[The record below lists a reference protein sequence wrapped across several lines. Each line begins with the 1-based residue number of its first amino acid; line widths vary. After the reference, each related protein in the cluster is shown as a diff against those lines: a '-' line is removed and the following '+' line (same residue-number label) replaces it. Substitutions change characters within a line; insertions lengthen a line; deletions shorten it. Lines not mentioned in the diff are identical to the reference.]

1 MPRQSQPVK
10 DRDPVHSFL
19 IHAGKIL
26 SEVQFIIDSIPNV
39 EPFSVERG
47 LRQLHA
53 IHYVLTTM
61 EDEWLAQSEIDNLI
75 ETVLTAG
82 LALEQFQ
89 NAPAPPRNVGTVR
102 DISTSGRPRYII
114 DLDRA
119 IELHDMGNGWDAV
132 ADALGVCRRTLY
144 YHLER
149 AGISPARPVFTN
161 IDDDTLDEKV
171 AEISLKHPFAGGSIV
186 LGHLEAED
194 IHLPIARVQESL
206 RRVDAIG
213 VIVRWNGI
221 MKRRV
226 YRVRGANA
234 VWHFDAN
241 EKLTPWDFYVH
252 GCIDG
257 YSRLLIYLACCNN
270 KRSKMVEDLFLAAVQ
285 IFGWPSRTRCDFEK
299 ENNGVERQM
308 IAKRGVLH
316 RASLRGRS
324 TQNIRMERNW
334 RDVRK
339 DTLQV
344 FREIFMHLE
353 EVGLLDMNSPI
364 DRVCLYIVFQPRIQ
378 ASLDETHTSWNLHR
392 MRTEKHKSPCA
403 IYELSRERAINRGYW
418 TGDPRD
424 DLATA
429 SHPSYGEDS
438 NAPLPPLDELAN
450 DPEAPDYTEFAD
462 ATAEREAGVFV
473 NDNDEVA
480 EMKAALGDF
489 DYLADDGN
497 WGIDV
502 YCHAVALATAY
513 FSLSDEE

>member
-1 MPRQSQPVK
+1 MPRQSQPVQ

-26 SEVQFIIDSIPNV
+26 SEVQFIIDSILNV
-39 EPFSVERG
+39 EPVSVEHG

-53 IHYVLTTM
+53 IHYVLTNM

-102 DISTSGRPRYII
+102 DISTGGRPRYII

-149 AGISPARPVFTN
+149 AGISPVRPVFTN

-194 IHLPIARVQESL
+194 IHLPIAHVQESL

-234 VWHFDAN
+234 VWHFHAN
-241 EKLTPWDFYVH
+241 EKLTPWGFYVH

-257 YSRLLIYLACCNN
+257 YSRLLI
-270 KRSKMVEDLFLAAVQ
+270 
-285 IFGWPSRTRCDFEK
+285 
-299 ENNGVERQM
+299 
-308 IAKRGVLH
+308 
-316 RASLRGRS
+316 
-324 TQNIRMERNW
+324 
-334 RDVRK
+334 
-339 DTLQV
+339 
-344 FREIFMHLE
+344 
-353 EVGLLDMNSPI
+353 
-364 DRVCLYIVFQPRIQ
+364 
-378 ASLDETHTSWNLHR
+378 
-392 MRTEKHKSPCA
+392 
-403 IYELSRERAINRGYW
+403 
-418 TGDPRD
+418 
-424 DLATA
+424 
-429 SHPSYGEDS
+429 
-438 NAPLPPLDELAN
+438 
-450 DPEAPDYTEFAD
+450 
-462 ATAEREAGVFV
+462 
-473 NDNDEVA
+473 
-480 EMKAALGDF
+480 
-489 DYLADDGN
+489 
-497 WGIDV
+497 
-502 YCHAVALATAY
+502 
-513 FSLSDEE
+513 